1 VPTFTSKKYTQR
13 CARTPVPHKIFLF
26 PDSQKKANVSDS
38 GKSQIPKIQNHDAK
52 RERLHGRPSPTPTTP
67 THLPAVHPTRPE
79 PRQCRFPRDRAV
91 FPSPVAGRTPVTRHF
106 PYRPLVVMGHI
117 FCLFETFH
125 PKNLAAFPQH
135 YLTTARPLLIYFF
148 PPPPPPTPTLHVR
161 NDFHVRPASL
171 RHHFL
176 EHP

>member
-1 VPTFTSKKYTQR
+1 MCPPLPQKNIPNAVLVPPSPIKSFFSRTLKKKQTL
-13 CARTPVPHKIFLF
+13 AILAK
-26 PDSQKKANVSDS
+26 
-38 GKSQIPKIQNHDAK
+38 IPKIQNHDAK

-67 THLPAVHPTRPE
+67 TPMPAVHPTRPE

-106 PYRPLVVMGHI
+106 PYRPLVVFGPY
-117 FCLFETFH
+117 FLSVRTFH

-148 PPPPPPTPTLHVR
+148 PPPPPPTPTHSC
-161 NDFHVRPASL
+161 P
-171 RHHFL
+171 
-176 EHP
+176 E

>member
-1 VPTFTSKKYTQR
+1 MLVPPSPIKSFFSRTLKKKQTL
-13 CARTPVPHKIFLF
+13 AILAKI
-26 PDSQKKANVSDS
+26 PN
-38 GKSQIPKIQNHDAK
+38 PKDPNHDAK

-67 THLPAVHPTRPE
+67 TPMPAVHPTRPE